1 LLLLNILNVKDN
13 PILPQENIAVGE
25 VEVPDE

>member
-13 PILPQENIAVGE
+13 PILPQETIAVGK